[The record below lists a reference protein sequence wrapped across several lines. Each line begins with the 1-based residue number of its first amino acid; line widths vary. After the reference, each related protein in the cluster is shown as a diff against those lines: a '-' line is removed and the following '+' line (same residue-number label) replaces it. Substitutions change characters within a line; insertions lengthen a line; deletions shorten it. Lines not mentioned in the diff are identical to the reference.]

1 MTTGVEELMQS
12 LNHLVQSR
20 QVLYLGISDTP
31 AWFVV
36 KANDYARH
44 HGLRPFSVY
53 QGKWSAAERDFERDI
68 IPMCMDQGMA
78 LAPWGVLGG
87 GYFKPSGKDDG
98 QGRKMP
104 SMAAKNAA
112 GVSEVLEKIAERKG
126 TLMTSVALAYVMH
139 KSPYVFPIVGGR
151 KVEHLKGNIEA
162 LGLKLTEADIEEIE
176 GAYPFDIGFPLN
188 FLGGSA
194 RPEDNSLN
202 KRVGSFDYVKGPM
215 PIEPADPGQV
225 HSIRFPSVVE
235 PSMLD
240 ATNAQL
246 IATLLNACYYVLQQI
261 ASERP
266 DAWIRL
272 LTASTTKGQDH
283 SLLTSTL

>member
-78 LAPWGVLGG
+78 LAPWGALGG
-87 GYFKPSGKDDG
+87 GYFKPKGKQDG
-98 QGRKMP
+98 EGRKMP
-104 SMAAKNAA
+104 SLAAKNAA
-112 GVSEVLEKIAERKG
+112 VVSEVLERVAKRKG
-126 TLMTSVALAYVMH
+126 TLITSVALAYVMH
-139 KSPYVFPIVGGR
+139 KSPYVFPIAGGR
-151 KVEHLKGNIEA
+151 KVEHLRGNIEA
-162 LGLKLTEADIEEIE
+162 LGLKLTEADMEEIE
-176 GAYPFDIGFPLN
+176 NAYPFDIGFPLN

-194 RPEDNSLN
+194 RPEDNILN
-202 KRVGSFDYVKGPM
+202 KRVGFFDYVKGRM
-215 PIEPADPGQV
+215 PIEPADLVTEQTG
-225 HSIRFPSVVE
+225 
-235 PSMLD
+235 
-240 ATNAQL
+240 
-246 IATLLNACYYVLQQI
+246 
-261 ASERP
+261 
-266 DAWIRL
+266 
-272 LTASTTKGQDH
+272 
-283 SLLTSTL
+283 

>member
-36 KANDYARH
+36 KANEYARH

-78 LAPWGVLGG
+78 LAPWGALGG
-87 GYFKPSGKDDG
+87 GYFKPQGKDDG

-104 SMAAKNAA
+104 NLAAKNAA
-112 GVSEVLEKIAERKG
+112 VVSAVLERVADRKG

-139 KSPYVFPIVGGR
+139 KSAYVFPIVGGR

-162 LGLKLTEADIEEIE
+162 LGLKLTAADVEEIE
-176 GAYPFDIGFPLN
+176 EAYPFDIGFPLN

-194 RPEDNSLN
+194 RPEDNILN
-202 KRVGSFDYVKGPM
+202 QRVGSLDYVKGPM
-215 PIEPADPGQV
+215 PIEPADPGN
-225 HSIRFPSVVE
+225 VE
-235 PSMLD
+235 
-240 ATNAQL
+240 
-246 IATLLNACYYVLQQI
+246 
-261 ASERP
+261 
-266 DAWIRL
+266 
-272 LTASTTKGQDH
+272 
-283 SLLTSTL
+283 